1 MIPMVANGEKVN
13 QDDGVGKIIN
23 FSSGDFLV
31 TSIFKLLKDNVIP
44 FQYHAAQLG
53 FKSVLIPGLMKIHEV
68 F

>member
-1 MIPMVANGEKVN
+1 MMPMDTNGEKVN
-13 QDDGVGKIIN
+13 QVDDVGKIIS
-23 FSSGDFLV
+23 FSSGDCLV

-53 FKSVLIPGLMKIHEV
+53 FKSVLIPGLEEIHEA